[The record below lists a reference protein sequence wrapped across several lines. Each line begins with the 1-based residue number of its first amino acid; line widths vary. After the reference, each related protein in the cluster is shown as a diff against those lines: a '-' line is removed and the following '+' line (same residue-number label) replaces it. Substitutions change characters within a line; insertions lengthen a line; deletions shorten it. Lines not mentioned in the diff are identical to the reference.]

1 MFATL
6 RGLIKAI
13 HLYYSLNHAFTEV
26 EAIGPMNFF
35 LEYTLK
41 KKYSRQYIKY
51 VIYKKY
57 ISFQNTTQVSLR
69 QNEPLFH
76 LKFLKLT

>member
-41 KKYSRQYIKY
+41 KNI
-51 VIYKKY
+51 
-57 ISFQNTTQVSLR
+57 
-69 QNEPLFH
+69 
-76 LKFLKLT
+76 